1 MLRQTIHQ
9 LMRASFLAVFAL
21 FLVLWRAQAQEASR
35 IAIDNVDSSGFP
47 AVVID
52 LAVVDDLGVPLPQ
65 LTAADFQIF
74 EDGRKVPAGS
84 IVLEPDES
92 QPIGLVFAVDLSTEI
107 PDLEEIKSGL
117 RTLISRMRAGD
128 QALLLTFD
136 DAVAVAQSLT
146 SSQTE
151 LLAAVDRLSVAGNYT
166 SLNRVT
172 VEAINRAELMTTV
185 KRRAVVIV
193 TDSVENINSLPL
205 ADVSSRADQVDI
217 PLYLFAY
224 SPKSQPVSAMEAYG
238 LRIKAKPFVTDTAT
252 AARLRLLALGSLFER
267 GYRLRYTSTLPADAG
282 EHTISLNLVGG
293 GTVGSSTI
301 GEPVLSRVSLVALP
315 GTVDV
320 TFPGLS
326 DGQTVGGVVDLMPN
340 ISAPGPIRSIEYL
353 VDGQSVVVVPDAPY
367 AYAWDTTGLV
377 QGSHVVGVRATDSAG
392 NVGQASVTVRV
403 VDPLLVSASI
413 DKSQVYV
420 GDEVI
425 VTVQVEALAGVGAV
439 DFLVDG
445 QAQDRRTEPPFV
457 FRLDSAAFA
466 QGEHILTIQAS
477 DRNGYLKNTKF
488 SLDLLPAP
496 PRFIF
501 TGQTWLRIVALLA
514 AVLAVVLAWLLLVY
528 LAALSRR
535 RRRRRFTLALDNQ
548 GNVPS
553 AYLVRADDPKG
564 RLGFSMLHQGMALA
578 GRTVRD
584 WVALTQEEWENLQFR
599 AQTVQI
605 DEAEMAYAAV
615 PAMQAEPVQAG
626 GQGGGLGSA
635 NESASAGLGRAKAGA
650 GAGMAKL
657 KKAGQATTKVAGV
670 AGAGASLLYALG
682 GFLPDAMGGAALRR
696 AAQGSM
702 GAYRSVH
709 SVERVQIH
717 AGQMQSATGNS
728 QALLTAAQ
736 QRDLDQ
742 AKAAG
747 FGTAHMEA
755 VVAKGQKGA
764 AQAPAPVAA
773 APVAPAAGAGQVNGT
788 ALAVSGRRP
797 GPAIATNGH
806 RPYSGTYSGAGT
818 LPPAMPD
825 LRYDAN
831 GLPYK
836 QVTRKIDDTWT
847 ETPAIGPGDTL
858 YLELVIEPTHPR
870 KGQTLPFRIASKSLE
885 AEEMPLVVHEATVD
899 IRGRSWLSWLLLP
912 LLVIAGSAAV
922 VLFMLAFLLTD
933 LGWIG

>member
-1 MLRQTIHQ
+1 
-9 LMRASFLAVFAL
+9 MRASILAGLAL
-21 FLVLWRAQAQEASR
+21 FLVLWRVQAQDGSR
-35 IAIDNVDSSGFP
+35 IAIDNVDTSGFP

-74 EDGRKVPAGS
+74 EGGRKVPAGS

-92 QPIGLVFAVDLSTEI
+92 QPIGLVFAVDRSTEVA
-107 PDLEEIKSGL
+107 DLEEIKSGL

-136 DAVAVAQSLT
+136 DGVQVAQSMT
-146 SSQTE
+146 GSQAA
-151 LLAAVDRLSVAGNYT
+151 LLAAVDQMSVAGNYT

-205 ADVSSRADQVDI
+205 ADVYSRADQVDI

-267 GYRLRYTSTLPADAG
+267 GYRLRYTSTLPEDAG
-282 EHTISLNLVGG
+282 EHSISLNLVGG
-293 GTVGSSTI
+293 GTIGSSTI
-301 GEPVLSRVSLVALP
+301 GEPVSNRVSLIAQP
-315 GTVDV
+315 GTVEV
-320 TFPGLS
+320 TFSGLS
-326 DGQTVGGVVDLMPN
+326 TGQTVGGIVDLVPDV
-340 ISAPGPIRSIEYL
+340 SAPGPIRSMEYL
-353 VDGQSVVVVPDAPY
+353 VDGQPVAIVQDAPY

-392 NVGQASVTVRV
+392 NVGETSVTVRV
-403 VDPLLVSASI
+403 VDPLLVQASI

-420 GDEVI
+420 GDEVV

-445 QAQDRRTEPPFV
+445 AVLERRTEPPFV
-457 FRLDSAAFA
+457 FRLDSASYA
-466 QGEHILTIQAS
+466 QGEHILAIQVS

-488 SLDLLPAP
+488 SLDLLPAA

-501 TGQTWLRIVALLA
+501 TAQTWLRIVALLA

-528 LAALSRR
+528 LAALSRH

-564 RLGFSMLHQGMALA
+564 RLRFSLLHQGMALA

-599 AQTVQI
+599 AQTVQM
-605 DEAEMAYAAV
+605 DEAEMAYAEMAYAAA
-615 PAMQAEPVQAG
+615 PAMPADPAQTG
-626 GQGGGLGSA
+626 GMGGGIGSVKG
-635 NESASAGLGRAKAGA
+635 SASAGLGKAKAGA

-657 KKAGQATTKVAGV
+657 KKAGEASTRVAEVAGS
-670 AGAGASLLYALG
+670 GASLLYALG
-682 GFLPDAMGGAALRR
+682 GFLPDALGGAALRR

-702 GAYRSVH
+702 STYRGVR
-709 SVERVQIH
+709 SVERVQRNV
-717 AGQMQSATGNS
+717 GQIQSATSGP
-728 QALLTAAQ
+728 QVPLTAAQ
-736 QRDLDQ
+736 QRDLERAQ
-742 AKAAG
+742 AAG
-747 FGTAHMEA
+747 FGTAHMEE
-755 VVAKGQKGA
+755 VMGVGQKAPAQA
-764 AQAPAPVAA
+764 ATQAAAPAPAPAAA
-773 APVAPAAGAGQVNGT
+773 APVASGPVGGT
-788 ALAVSGRRP
+788 ALALSGRRS
-797 GPAIATNGH
+797 GPAPRTNGH
-806 RPYSGTYSGAGT
+806 GPYGGMGTR
-818 LPPAMPD
+818 PPAMPD
-825 LRYDAN
+825 LRYDAD
-831 GLPYK
+831 GVPFK
-836 QVTRKIDDTWT
+836 RVTRKIDDAWT
-847 ETPAIGPGDTL
+847 ETPTVEPGDTL
-858 YLELVIEPTHPR
+858 YLELVIEPTQPG
-870 KGQTLPFRIASKSLE
+870 KGKALPFRIASKSIE
-885 AEEMPLVVHEATVD
+885 AEEMPLVIHEATVD
-899 IRGRSWLSWLLLP
+899 IRARSWLSWLLLP
-912 LLVIAGSAAV
+912 LLVILASAAV
-922 VLFMLAFLLTD
+922 VLFMLTFLLTD